1 MSSLSEVR
9 ARKATPWS
17 WLVAELGN
25 PDLKAVALFCAIG
38 LFATIVVTLRSS
50 AFGVI
55 FSRF

>member
-9 ARKATPWS
+9 TRKATPWS

-25 PDLKAVALFCAIG
+25 PDLNAVVLFCAIG
-38 LFATIVVTLRSS
+38 LFATIAVTLRSS

-55 FSRF
+55 LGQF